1 MLKGSPL
8 ALQMLAYQTAP
19 NLLSTIPIPFDS
31 HSIMDLVVPHL
42 PLYPVPSINDIL
54 SVEADPD
61 LIADNYHFEKH
72 LWHGG
77 DTSQPITTPATD
89 EDEPILQ
96 EKSRK
101 SKAPRKKAAKSKPPP
116 KNALKPRKTS
126 KKNCTTRK
134 QRCISS
140 YFQSAASSSTSNDKI
155 LELLSAISEQTTKL
169 SDQVSELKN
178 ESKLLRKL
186 LKRKKTPTCLK
197 RSAFH
202 TLLDLSK
209 KGRQAHRGC
218 QTEPTEPT
226 TADLS
231 HQTSPKPMEDDH
243 LFSHSPVVSQYEA
256 HLHGSTSL
264 RKQTTKLSAE
274 PVHTT
279 PTQASPVHTSPLHA
293 SPVHTSPL
301 NPSPVH
307 TTPLQAS
314 PVHTTPLQASPIQKS
329 PAHSSPLRNSP
340 CYTTPPS
347 NRPPSVIYD
356 ASAHPNSP
364 EIHHLLFHGK
374 EIFELVSPDPPSFT
388 QPKYD
393 SSTNQASRRQISPL
407 SPFSFTPETSPNK
420 SSDSL
425 IGFVGHATAINAF
438 SATATSNPFS
448 VANTIPPY
456 IQAQSTEDSDIVE
469 LSDGSPARERPR
481 HMPSMEENHLAKELY
496 RCKSVPALDLISPLP
511 QIQWDLFEKIISK
524 HKAAFHITPSKFDF
538 SNNFL
543 LQLAEPTHWTTTY
556 HMKILMHM
564 LGARHSRLLEEQKLA
579 FITPHLASGIQAISK
594 SFNKSRKRET
604 FLWDDQLTD
613 LVLQPGR
620 RWMEDVFT
628 VYTPMIWADK
638 HWVGL
643 AINLD
648 LGCVEILDPFPTLYS
663 DRSVARFMAPVLKSL
678 PYLVKKVAN
687 YQLTQFRGLQPFTCH
702 RVSNLYINEI
712 GGDCGPVTVKF
723 LEMHTHGDPDP
734 DMSSITDRKVDD
746 IRKQYA
752 LDIYKTIVMP
762 AYYAPPRA

>member
-1 MLKGSPL
+1 MEE
-8 ALQMLAYQTAP
+8 
-19 NLLSTIPIPFDS
+19 D
-31 HSIMDLVVPHL
+31 
-42 PLYPVPSINDIL
+42 
-54 SVEADPD
+54 
-61 LIADNYHFEKH
+61 HF
-72 LWHGG
+72 
-77 DTSQPITTPATD
+77 
-89 EDEPILQ
+89 
-96 EKSRK
+96 
-101 SKAPRKKAAKSKPPP
+101 
-116 KNALKPRKTS
+116 
-126 KKNCTTRK
+126 
-134 QRCISS
+134 
-140 YFQSAASSSTSNDKI
+140 
-155 LELLSAISEQTTKL
+155 
-169 SDQVSELKN
+169 
-178 ESKLLRKL
+178 
-186 LKRKKTPTCLK
+186 
-197 RSAFH
+197 
-202 TLLDLSK
+202 
-209 KGRQAHRGC
+209 
-218 QTEPTEPT
+218 
-226 TADLS
+226 
-231 HQTSPKPMEDDH
+231 
-243 LFSHSPVVSQYEA
+243 FSHSPVVSQYEA

-264 RKQTTKLSAE
+264 SKQTTELSAE

-279 PTQASPVHTSPLHA
+279 PTQTSPASPVHTSPLHA
-293 SPVHTSPL
+293 SSVHTSLL

-307 TTPLQAS
+307 TTPIQTSPIHTTPIQTSPIHTSPLQAS
-314 PVHTTPLQASPIQKS
+314 PVHTTPIQASPIQKS
-329 PAHSSPLRNSP
+329 PEHSSPLRNSP

-347 NRPPSVIYD
+347 NHPPSVIYD
-356 ASAHPNSP
+356 ASAHPNSQ
-364 EIHHLLFHGK
+364 ETDHLLFHGK
-374 EIFELVSPDPPSFT
+374 GIFEPVSPDPPSLT

-407 SPFSFTPETSPNK
+407 SPFPFTPETSPDK

-425 IGFVGHATAINAF
+425 TGFVGHATAINAF

-456 IQAQSTEDSDIVE
+456 IQAQPTEDSDIVE
-469 LSDGSPARERPR
+469 LSDGSPVRER

-496 RCKSVPALDLISPLP
+496 R
-511 QIQWDLFEKIISK
+511 
-524 HKAAFHITPSKFDF
+524 FHITPSKFDF

-556 HMKILMHM
+556 HMEILMHM

-604 FLWDDQLTD
+604 FLWDDQLTE

-648 LGCVEILDPFPTLYS
+648 LGCVEILDPFPTLFS
-663 DRSVARFMAPVLKSL
+663 DKRVACFMAPVLKSL

-702 RVSNLYINEI
+702 RVKDLYINER

-723 LEMHTHGDPDP
+723 LEMHAHGDPDP
-734 DMSSITDRKVDD
+734 GMSSITDRTVDD
-746 IRKQYA
+746 IRRQYA
-752 LDIYKTIVMP
+752 LDIYKTLVMP

>member
-1 MLKGSPL
+1 MFFRRNIGVVSTDPKTELRKLRTKMHVYGMGPGSEWSTENWPRSPGEPIRGTIEL
-8 ALQMLAYQTAP
+8 AGKPTGNTVMLAGRAG
-19 NLLSTIPIPFDS
+19 LC
-31 HSIMDLVVPHL
+31 HSRARRRVDQKHGRARRASWLVSR
-42 PLYPVPSINDIL
+42 PSSL
-54 SVEADPD
+54 ASR
-61 LIADNYHFEKH
+61 
-72 LWHGG
+72 
-77 DTSQPITTPATD
+77 PATRPCSPAELACVTAELAGD
-89 EDEPILQ
+89 
-96 EKSRK
+96 
-101 SKAPRKKAAKSKPPP
+101 
-116 KNALKPRKTS
+116 
-126 KKNCTTRK
+126 
-134 QRCISS
+134 
-140 YFQSAASSSTSNDKI
+140 STSNTAV
-155 LELLSAISEQTTKL
+155 LAGRACSCRGRVRRAIRL
-169 SDQVSELKN
+169 SDINSVV
-178 ESKLLRKL
+178 
-186 LKRKKTPTCLK
+186 TDFDPT
-197 RSAFH
+197 
-202 TLLDLSK
+202 
-209 KGRQAHRGC
+209 
-218 QTEPTEPT
+218 
-226 TADLS
+226 
-231 HQTSPKPMEDDH
+231 
-243 LFSHSPVVSQYEA
+243 
-256 HLHGSTSL
+256 
-264 RKQTTKLSAE
+264 
-274 PVHTT
+274 
-279 PTQASPVHTSPLHA
+279 TSPLHA

-329 PAHSSPLRNSP
+329 PAHSSPLCNSP

-347 NRPPSVIYD
+347 NRPPWVIYD
-356 ASAHPNSP
+356 ASAHPNCP

-374 EIFELVSPDPPSFT
+374 EISEPVSPDPPSFT

-393 SSTNQASRRQISPL
+393 SSTNQVSRRQISPL
-407 SPFSFTPETSPNK
+407 SPFPFTPETSPNK

-425 IGFVGHATAINAF
+425 TGFVGHATAINAF
-438 SATATSNPFS
+438 SATATSNPLS

-496 RCKSVPALDLISPLP
+496 RCKSVPVLDLIRPLP

-524 HKAAFHITPSKFDF
+524 HKAVFHITPSKFDF
-538 SNNFL
+538 SNKFL

-556 HMKILMHM
+556 HMKIFMHM

-663 DRSVARFMAPVLKSL
+663 DRSVARFMATVLKSL

-734 DMSSITDRKVDD
+734 GMSSITDRKVDD

>member
-1 MLKGSPL
+1 
-8 ALQMLAYQTAP
+8 
-19 NLLSTIPIPFDS
+19 
-31 HSIMDLVVPHL
+31 
-42 PLYPVPSINDIL
+42 
-54 SVEADPD
+54 E
-61 LIADNYHFEKH
+61 
-72 LWHGG
+72 
-77 DTSQPITTPATD
+77 
-89 EDEPILQ
+89 
-96 EKSRK
+96 
-101 SKAPRKKAAKSKPPP
+101 
-116 KNALKPRKTS
+116 ALKPRKTS

-134 QRCISS
+134 QRRISS

-155 LELLSAISEQTTKL
+155 LELLSAISEKTTKL
-169 SDQVSELKN
+169 SDQVSKLKN

-231 HQTSPKPMEDDH
+231 HQT
-243 LFSHSPVVSQYEA
+243 
-256 HLHGSTSL
+256 
-264 RKQTTKLSAE
+264 
-274 PVHTT
+274 
-279 PTQASPVHTSPLHA
+279 
-293 SPVHTSPL
+293 
-301 NPSPVH
+301 
-307 TTPLQAS
+307 
-314 PVHTTPLQASPIQKS
+314 
-329 PAHSSPLRNSP
+329 
-340 CYTTPPS
+340 
-347 NRPPSVIYD
+347 
-356 ASAHPNSP
+356 
-364 EIHHLLFHGK
+364 
-374 EIFELVSPDPPSFT
+374 
-388 QPKYD
+388 
-393 SSTNQASRRQISPL
+393 ISPL
-407 SPFSFTPETSPNK
+407 SPFPYTPETSPNK

-425 IGFVGHATAINAF
+425 TGFVGYATAINAF
-438 SATATSNPFS
+438 SATTTSNHFS

-456 IQAQSTEDSDIVE
+456 IQAQPTEDSDIVE

-481 HMPSMEENHLAKELY
+481 HIPSMEENHLAKELY

-524 HKAAFHITPSKFDF
+524 HKAAFHITPSKFEF

-543 LQLAEPTHWTTTY
+543 LQLAEPTHWTTIY
-556 HMKILMHM
+556 HMEILMHM
-564 LGARHSRLLEEQKLA
+564 LGARHSRLFEEQKLA
-579 FITPHLASGIQAISK
+579 FITPHLASGIHAISK

-687 YQLTQFRGLQPFTCH
+687 YQLTQFRGLQTFTFH
-702 RVSNLYINEI
+702 RVSDLYINEI

-723 LEMHTHGDPDP
+723 LEMHAHGDPDP
-734 DMSSITDRKVDD
+734 GMSSITDSKVADF
-746 IRKQYA
+746 RKQYA